1 MKSQG
6 IVRLEIAYQKAL
18 LQQPTDQELIK
29 EYWAFHKQQK
39 TQAGQVLGK
48 LYRKSRQNIDGK
60 VMLEACQYLKQLH
73 RACRM
78 LEGTAQEES
87 VQEEERQLLAEF
99 SAGDRV
105 KAGKQ
110 LLQQEMERC
119 ARLILY
125 LAGVVGQQ
133 LLLQELVLLPETV
146 WQQWLELDQERKHQT
161 RATVHGRAPLVSIM
175 IPTYNMPDIFE
186 RTMRSAAIQTY
197 SNLEII
203 VCDNSTNDQT
213 QRIMEGYREDKR
225 VRYIRNKAAKTK
237 AENFHTFQSLAK
249 GEYLQWLMHDDILLP
264 DKVEKMAHCLTTMP
278 DVTLVTSQRG
288 IIDADGIV
296 HTSRLQTGFPIEG
309 EYQVFESDVIARTMF
324 YYVGNILGEPS
335 AVLFR
340 RQDLTN
346 HYWNADS
353 RGYKVLSD
361 VAMWLELLEKG
372 KCVLYKEPLSYYRR
386 HAGQE
391 GQQIDVVLLSR
402 LEWVRLAQDYLKKNC
417 FITEQDYV
425 RVIQVLLKDYESLLK
440 KKDIASAG
448 MWARYSACIERTR
461 LFYEKMS
468 KER

>member
-1 MKSQG
+1 
-6 IVRLEIAYQKAL
+6 
-18 LQQPTDQELIK
+18 
-29 EYWAFHKQQK
+29 
-39 TQAGQVLGK
+39 
-48 LYRKSRQNIDGK
+48 
-60 VMLEACQYLKQLH
+60 
-73 RACRM
+73 
-78 LEGTAQEES
+78 
-87 VQEEERQLLAEF
+87 
-99 SAGDRV
+99 
-105 KAGKQ
+105 
-110 LLQQEMERC
+110 
-119 ARLILY
+119 
-125 LAGVVGQQ
+125 
-133 LLLQELVLLPETV
+133 
-146 WQQWLELDQERKHQT
+146 
-161 RATVHGRAPLVSIM
+161 
-175 IPTYNMPDIFE
+175 
-186 RTMRSAAIQTY
+186 
-197 SNLEII
+197 
-203 VCDNSTNDQT
+203 
-213 QRIMEGYREDKR
+213 
-225 VRYIRNKAAKTK
+225 
-237 AENFHTFQSLAK
+237 
-249 GEYLQWLMHDDILLP
+249 
-264 DKVEKMAHCLTTMP
+264 
-278 DVTLVTSQRG
+278 
-288 IIDADGIV
+288 
-296 HTSRLQTGFPIEG
+296 
-309 EYQVFESDVIARTMF
+309 MF

-340 RQDLTN
+340 RQDMTN